1 MKAFQLLLLFACL
14 LSACSGTEEVKRGL
28 IGEKAMVVC
37 ARPEAAQIGS
47 EILAQGGNAFDA
59 MVAVHLALAVSYP
72 IAGNI
77 GGGGFMIYRRART
90 AAGGGDALALDFRER
105 APGAASRD
113 MYLDSLG
120 RVIPGASTQG
130 YLAAGV
136 PGSIQGLWDGHRSFG
151 NMSWA
156 ELVQPAIDLARNG
169 IIVTEYQ
176 AGKLAEYMPELDSL
190 NPEGHYLYKEGG
202 WQAGDRLIQEDL
214 AKTLELIRDEGPHA
228 FYRGKIAEQ
237 IVATMQKHGG
247 LISMEDLD
255 NYRAKWRGPVV
266 TRVDSFNIITMS
278 PPSSGGIALM
288 QLLEMTEPFPLS
300 NWGHNSSSHIHAMA
314 EAERRVFADRSA
326 YLGDP
331 DFVKVPT
338 NELLNPK
345 YLESRMSD
353 FDPSK
358 AGDSENIEPGL
369 QESDQTTHYSII
381 DADGN
386 AVSVTTTINGAYGA
400 KVFVEG
406 AGFLLNNEMDD
417 FSVKPGVRNQ
427 FGLLG
432 AEANEIQ
439 PGKRMLSSMT
449 PTIVEKNGEL
459 FMVLGSPGG
468 STIITSVFQVYLNVT
483 EFGMSMQE
491 AVDAPRVHHQWYPD
505 SIRIEPGS
513 IADSVIDRLESMGH
527 MLYEKTTSSRVDAI
541 LVLPD
546 GRLEGAADPRGDN
559 SAAGF

>member
-1 MKAFQLLLLFACL
+1 VKAFQLLLLFACL